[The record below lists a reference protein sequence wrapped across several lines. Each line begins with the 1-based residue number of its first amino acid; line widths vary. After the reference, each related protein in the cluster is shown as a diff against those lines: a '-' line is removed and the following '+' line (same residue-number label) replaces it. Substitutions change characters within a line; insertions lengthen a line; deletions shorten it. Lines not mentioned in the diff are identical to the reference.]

1 MNVIHITWQFETKLI
16 TWFGRRKDSDFL
28 DLEFLLLNYGDE
40 IVKWSQFLDKNKR
53 ETFYDVYNA
62 ATEDKVMCKA
72 VKKTLS
78 L

>member
-16 TWFGRRKDSDFL
+16 AWFGRSKDSDFR

-40 IVKWSQFLDKNKR
+40 IVKWSRFLDKNRR
-53 ETFYDVYNA
+53 EIFYAVYEA
-62 ATEDKVMCKA
+62 ATEDKVLCKA
-72 VKKTLS
+72 VKKTLA